1 VPDGDTRLI
10 EGRNSDDR
18 RMTSDDGAA
27 SSRTVYTVLEE
38 TAAAYPEGAAL
49 HQPAGGGKYRSWTW
63 REYRDSVRQI
73 AVGLREIDVSLAD
86 IVALQSETRA
96 EFYLA
101 DMGVM
106 ATGAIAAALYTSLP
120 FGDQAG
126 TLRASGARVVLV
138 ENAKA
143 MNALQSAAGDAPL
156 EVRWILL
163 TGDAPGVTT
172 GAEGVL
178 TNAESVLTL
187 EQVRALGEQRLR
199 DDPDAFAR
207 IRAEVRPDTTAV
219 LYMTS
224 GATGE
229 PKMGL
234 VTHRALVANM
244 DMAPFALPLR
254 ADDVTIAFLPSAH
267 IAQRVVVQLVPV
279 RQGSAV
285 WFSEGVSKL
294 PTEIR
299 TIRPTFFLAPPR
311 VWERVYSTIST
322 EIRKRPAALRRLFYL
337 GIGAGSR
344 ANALRLAGQ
353 PIPAWLR
360 TSLRFFDRVVFR
372 KIRERLGGRIRIAA
386 SGAAPLGKELA
397 EFYAAIGMPLI
408 EGYGLTEGG
417 VVALNPLDRPKSGS
431 IGKLLPGVEAR
442 LADDGEML
450 LRSPCL
456 FTGYYN
462 DPESTAAVLRDGW
475 LYTGDIA
482 EVDSEGYWYITGR
495 KKELIVSSNGKK
507 IYPARIESLFKR
519 EALINQ
525 VLLIGDRM
533 PYVTAL
539 FTVNGSPDETR
550 QAVAQAVKDVNR
562 QLAPFEQIRKFKV
575 LEHDFSIE
583 KGELTPTMKI
593 RRTKVLENY
602 RSLVKE
608 MYMGK
613 DFE

>member
-1 VPDGDTRLI
+1 MVALCRMAEATWKKA
-10 EGRNSDDR
+10 ET
-18 RMTSDDGAA
+18 RMTRDNGAA
-27 SSRTVYTVLEE
+27 GSRTVYTVLEE
-38 TAAAYPEGAAL
+38 TAAAYPERAAL

-63 REYRDSVRQI
+63 REYRDSVQQI
-73 AVGLREIDVSLAD
+73 AVGLREIGVSVAD

-106 ATGAIAAALYTSLP
+106 AAGAIAAALYTSLP

-126 TLRASGARVVLV
+126 TLRASGARFVLV

-143 MNALQSAAGDAPL
+143 MNALQSAAGDTL
-156 EVRWILL
+156 LDVRWILL
-163 TGDAPGVTT
+163 AG
-172 GAEGVL
+172 GAEGVI
-178 TNAESVLTL
+178 TNAEGVLTL
-187 EQVRALGEQRLR
+187 EQVRASGEQRMR
-199 DDPDAFAR
+199 EDPDAFAR

-244 DMAPFALPLR
+244 DHAPFVLPLTPE
-254 ADDVTIAFLPSAH
+254 DVTIAFLPSAH

-279 RQGSAV
+279 RQGSEV

-294 PTEIR
+294 PAEIR

-322 EIRKRPAALRRLFYL
+322 EIRKRPAALRKLFYL
-337 GIGAGSR
+337 GLGAGAK

-353 PIPAWLR
+353 PVPAWLR

-372 KIRERLGGRIRIAA
+372 KIRERLGGRIRIAC

-417 VVALNPLDRPKSGS
+417 VAALNPLDRPKSGS

-442 LADDGEML
+442 LAGDGEML

-475 LYTGDIA
+475 LATGDIA
-482 EVDSEGYWYITGR
+482 EVDAEGYWYITGR

-507 IYPARIESLFKR
+507 IYPARIEGLFKR

-539 FTVNGSPDETR
+539 FTVNGTLEETR
-550 QAVAQAVKDVNR
+550 KAVEQAVKDVNR
-562 QLAPFEQIRKFKV
+562 QLASFEQIRKFKV
-575 LEHDFSIE
+575 LERDFSIE

-613 DFE
+613 DVN

>member
-1 VPDGDTRLI
+1 MR
-10 EGRNSDDR
+10 
-18 RMTSDDGAA
+18 A
-27 SSRTVYTVLEE
+27 LE
-38 TAAAYPEGAAL
+38 A
-49 HQPAGGGKYRSWTW
+49 
-63 REYRDSVRQI
+63 
-73 AVGLREIDVSLAD
+73 
-86 IVALQSETRA
+86 
-96 EFYLA
+96 
-101 DMGVM
+101 
-106 ATGAIAAALYTSLP
+106 
-120 FGDQAG
+120 
-126 TLRASGARVVLV
+126 
-138 ENAKA
+138 
-143 MNALQSAAGDAPL
+143 AAGDAPL
-156 EVRWILL
+156 DVRWILL
-163 TGDAPGVTT
+163 TGEAPGASTH
-172 GAEGVL
+172 GEGVL
-178 TNAESVLTL
+178 TL
-187 EQVRALGEQRLR
+187 EHLRATGERR
-199 DDPDAFAR
+199 MREDPNAFAR
-207 IRAEVRPDTTAV
+207 IHSEVSADTTAV

-254 ADDVTIAFLPSAH
+254 VDDVTIAFLPSAH

-279 RQGSAV
+279 RQGTEV

-311 VWERVYSTIST
+311 VWERVYATIST
-322 EIRKRPAALRRLFYL
+322 EIRKRPAALRKLFYL

-344 ANALRLAGQ
+344 ANALRLSGQ
-353 PIPAWLR
+353 PVPALLR
-360 TSLRFFDRVVFR
+360 ASLRFFDRIVFK

-442 LADDGEML
+442 LADDGEMM

-462 DPESTAAVLRDGW
+462 DPDATAAVLRDGW
-475 LYTGDIA
+475 LATGDIA
-482 EVDSEGYWYITGR
+482 EVDAEGYWYITVR

-507 IYPARIESLFKR
+507 IYPSRIEGLFKH

-539 FTVNGSPDETR
+539 FTVNGTPDETR
-550 QAVAQAVKDVNR
+550 KAVEQAVKDVNR

-575 LEHDFSIE
+575 LEHDFSIDR
-583 KGELTPTMKI
+583 GEVTPTMKI

-602 RSLVKE
+602 RALVKE

-613 DFE
+613 EVD